1 VEVDMTEKTIVTR
14 GQIEGRA
21 ILAAFE
27 ATNPAART
35 ACDGWTA
42 HDVEAHAAAGSKE
55 IADLIEEHLRGERDR
70 PTRTFDERETP
81 FRAMSPVTLRTQL
94 VAENKRKQAA
104 YAALSELADPSILFT
119 GARMTVDELAMHSRS
134 EAAIHRWDIV
144 GEDDVSTE
152 LLSQPELTA
161 HAVKVL
167 NRMPVL
173 NESARAIGDRLNTS
187 VEDKERKIVLHS
199 PGQPD
204 VVFVAAANEGRLEVM
219 PGEAD
224 DDAFLTLDPAQR
236 LLTLWGRR
244 SAERGIETDGDPEL
258 LGLVSKA
265 FWAKAQRWPRGP
277 FGRGQA

>member
-1 VEVDMTEKTIVTR
+1 
-14 GQIEGRA
+14 
-21 ILAAFE
+21 
-27 ATNPAART
+27 
-35 ACDGWTA
+35 
-42 HDVEAHAAAGSKE
+42 
-55 IADLIEEHLRGERDR
+55 
-70 PTRTFDERETP
+70 
-81 FRAMSPVTLRTQL
+81 
-94 VAENKRKQAA
+94 
-104 YAALSELADPSILFT
+104 
-119 GARMTVDELAMHSRS
+119 MHSRS

-258 LGLVSKA
+258 LDLVSKA